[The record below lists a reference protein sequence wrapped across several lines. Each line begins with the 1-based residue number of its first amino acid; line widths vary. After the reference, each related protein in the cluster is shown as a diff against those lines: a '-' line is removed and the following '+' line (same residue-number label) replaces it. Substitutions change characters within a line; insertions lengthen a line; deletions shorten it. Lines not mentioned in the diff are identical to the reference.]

1 MADFEKVES
10 FGTFGQIGADTLE
23 LTTAT
28 VDGKPPRLHIGR
40 WTPDGKHARFTG
52 FLSETQARELRDILN
67 DMQLGK

>member
-1 MADFEKVES
+1 MADFEKVET

-52 FLSETQARELRDILN
+52 FIDARQARKLRDILN
-67 DMQLGK
+67 EMDLGE

>member
-1 MADFEKVES
+1 MADFEKVECY
-10 FGTFGQIGADTLE
+10 GIFGQIGSDTLE

-52 FLSETQARELRDILN
+52 FLSEKQALELRDILN
-67 DMQLGK
+67 EMDLGE